1 MSFTRV
7 VFEGL
12 LAIYNY
18 LLIRAIA
25 CVSFVGSIEK
35 HLEILGKNDD
45 VRVTSALTLG
55 VHNNLAYMCSP

>member
-1 MSFTRV
+1 MSFTRD

-45 VRVTSALTLG
+45 VRVT
-55 VHNNLAYMCSP
+55 VP